1 MTWETEQRSSPP
13 NSELETRNS
22 ELLLGPWTLDLGPW
36 TSFELGTA
44 IVNPETKPTAPRSL
58 FDTIGAVLNGLLTG
72 IRKAPIAAV
81 FVVLAIVLYY
91 RQSHQET
98 PPALDQ
104 FEVKGEPS
112 EPKPPPDLPQ
122 GTAALVWSC
131 VHQVDT
137 KLSSGLWADV
147 YYGMEASFDGKMV
160 VAKVTE
166 KWQGLSDDKRQ
177 TVVKLI
183 VDTWVENGKTLK
195 IFSSDDELQEVVI
208 KQLPD
213 DEPVASWKPTTG
225 VQLSTPQ
232 TGA

>member
-1 MTWETEQRSSPP
+1 M
-13 NSELETRNS
+13 
-22 ELLLGPWTLDLGPW
+22 
-36 TSFELGTA
+36 
-44 IVNPETKPTAPRSL
+44 NPDTKPPAPRSL
-58 FDTIGAVLNGLLTG
+58 LDTIGAILNGLLTG

-81 FVVLAIVLYY
+81 FIVLAIVLYY
-91 RQSHQET
+91 QQSHQET
-98 PPALDQ
+98 SPNLDQ
-104 FEVKGEPS
+104 FEVKEGPS

-147 YYGMEASFDGKMV
+147 YYGMESSFDGKV
-160 VAKVTE
+160 IVAKVTE
-166 KWQGLSDDKRQ
+166 KWQELSDDKRQ

-195 IFSSDDELQEVVI
+195 IFSSGDELQEVTI
-208 KQLPD
+208 KQLPN

-225 VQLSTPQ
+225 VQLATTQ

>member
-1 MTWETEQRSSPP
+1 M
-13 NSELETRNS
+13 
-22 ELLLGPWTLDLGPW
+22 
-36 TSFELGTA
+36 
-44 IVNPETKPTAPRSL
+44 NPGTKPPAARSL
-58 FDTIGAVLNGLLTG
+58 FDTIGAIFGGILSV
-72 IRKAPIAAV
+72 IRKAPTAFAFLIIAT
-81 FVVLAIVLYY
+81 VLYY
-91 RQSHQET
+91 QQSRQAT
-98 PPALDQ
+98 PTNFDQ
-104 FEVKGEPS
+104 FEVKEEPS
-112 EPKPPPDLPQ
+112 EPKPPPELPQ

-137 KLSSGLWADV
+137 KLSNGLWADV
-147 YYGMEASFDGKMV
+147 YYGMEASFDGKII

-195 IFSSDDELQEVVI
+195 IFSSGDELQEVTI

-213 DEPVASWKPTTG
+213 DNTVASWTPTTG
-225 VQLSTPQ
+225 VQLSTTQ